1 MLRNRLKTYS
11 LLAWYKNLREERI
24 KSLLIKTRGELNHLV
39 KKKESLLVTR
49 KYLFENLKNSSFV
62 SSEVFKT
69 FFENLEYLFIEE
81 ERLTKQIQEKRK
93 ELEEIYRDLIRAY
106 QERRTVEVL
115 RDKTKKNILT
125 EETLRFYKEMDDM
138 VLSKK

>member
-62 SSEVFKT
+62 SSEVFKA